1 MKTKKSNHSNK
12 NKISKKL
19 KEADKELLEDLIRG
33 LEDIKNG
40 RIRQVL

>member
-12 NKISKKL
+12 NKVPKKL
-19 KEADKELLEDLIRG
+19 KEVDKELLEDLIRG